1 MRASLVSLID
11 EFLEHYNREF
21 DYYAEVARIVQQ
33 QLEATLLSHGIRA
46 MVTSRAKR
54 PDRLRDKLIKRN
66 REKEYL
72 GFNDIYEDVID
83 LAGVRVA
90 LYFPGDR
97 ERVGVLIDEL
107 FEPVRK
113 PKTFPE
119 SKKTR
124 PGKRFMGYVAT
135 HYLIRLKPETLED
148 TKSRYAETVV
158 EIQVASVLMHAWAEV
173 DHDLVY
179 KPETGDLSDD
189 ELAILDEINGL
200 VLTGEIALE
209 RLQKAIQR
217 RTGKDDFNFKDQFEL
232 ASYLA
237 QRAAKL
243 KMQTADIGKV
253 DVLFEVLRYVH
264 QDTPK
269 KLSKYIAQIEGEDKA
284 RSIADVVLD
293 KVLAG
298 QPKLKAQRLSELIS
312 RILSRGPFGGSTEGG
327 EAETATGFFLTQW
340 IKLETTIRRLVP
352 GERLRLLPVRH
363 AVRQLQLPAN
373 TRVAIERLNR
383 LRNELVHGIERPTVA
398 TLNEAGAAIRD
409 SILPQL
415 QKIASKAR

>member
-1 MRASLVSLID
+1 VALID
-11 EFLEHYNREF
+11 DFLDHYNREF
-21 DYYAEVARIVQQ
+21 DYYTEVARTVQQ
-33 QLEATLLSHGIRA
+33 QLEAALLSHGIRA

-54 PDRLRDKLIKRN
+54 PDRLREKLLKRSKK
-66 REKEYL
+66 RTYL
-72 GFNDIYEDVID
+72 NFTNIYKDVID
-83 LAGVRVA
+83 LAGVRIA

-97 ERVGVLIDEL
+97 DRVGTLIDEL
-107 FEPVRK
+107 FNKARK
-113 PKTFPE
+113 PKKFPE
-119 SKKTR
+119 SRTTR

-135 HYLIRLKPETLED
+135 HYLVQLKPESLED

-179 KPETGDLSDD
+179 KPETGDLSDE

-200 VLTGEIALE
+200 VLAGEIALE

-243 KMQTADIGKV
+243 ETQTADIGKV
-253 DVLFEVLRYVH
+253 DVLFDVLRYIH

-269 KLSKYIAQIEGEDKA
+269 KLSRYVAQIEQDELT
-284 RSIADVVLD
+284 RPIADVVLD

-298 QPKLKAQRLSELIS
+298 QPKRRAKKLSELIS
-312 RILSRGPFGGSTEGG
+312 KTLWRSPFGGLADGG
-327 EAETATGFFLTQW
+327 EAETAIGFFLTQW
-340 IKLETTIRRLVP
+340 IRLETALRRLAPAERP
-352 GERLRLLPVRH
+352 GFLPVRY
-363 AVRQLQLPAN
+363 ALQRLQLTTQVRNA
-373 TRVAIERLNR
+373 VERLNR
-383 LRNELVHGIERPTVA
+383 LRNELVHGIERPTAA
-398 TLNEAGAAIRD
+398 TLNEAGAVIRD
-409 SILPQL
+409 SILPEL
-415 QKIASKAR
+415 EKSAAKNR

>member
-1 MRASLVSLID
+1 VSLID

-33 QLEATLLSHGIRA
+33 QLEAALLSHGIRA

-72 GFNDIYEDVID
+72 GFNDIYKDVID

-113 PKTFPE
+113 PKTFPA

-124 PGKRFMGYVAT
+124 PDKRFMGYVAT

-200 VLTGEIALE
+200 VLTGEIAL
-209 RLQKAIQR
+209 
-217 RTGKDDFNFKDQFEL
+217 
-232 ASYLA
+232 
-237 QRAAKL
+237 
-243 KMQTADIGKV
+243 
-253 DVLFEVLRYVH
+253 
-264 QDTPK
+264 
-269 KLSKYIAQIEGEDKA
+269 
-284 RSIADVVLD
+284 DVVDDDVVVVAHLQVNAVSIHLRVL
-293 KVLAG
+293 KPVNRLAG
-298 QPKLKAQRLSELIS
+298 
-312 RILSRGPFGGSTEGG
+312 
-327 EAETATGFFLTQW
+327 
-340 IKLETTIRRLVP
+340 
-352 GERLRLLPVRH
+352 
-363 AVRQLQLPAN
+363 
-373 TRVAIERLNR
+373 
-383 LRNELVHGIERPTVA
+383 
-398 TLNEAGAAIRD
+398 
-409 SILPQL
+409 
-415 QKIASKAR
+415 

>member
-1 MRASLVSLID
+1 MRVSLID
-11 EFLEHYNREF
+11 DFLEHYNREF
-21 DYYAEVARIVQQ
+21 DYYTEVARIVQQ

-54 PDRLRDKLIKRN
+54 PDRLREKLLKRN
-66 REKEYL
+66 RDKKYQT
-72 GFNDIYEDVID
+72 FSDIYKDVID

-97 ERVGVLIDEL
+97 ERVGTLVNEL
-107 FEPVRK
+107 FEEVRK
-113 PKTFPE
+113 PKNFPE
-119 SKKTR
+119 SQKAR
-124 PGKRFMGYVAT
+124 PDKRFAGYVAT

-179 KPETGDLSDD
+179 KPEMGTLSDD
-189 ELAILDEINGL
+189 EFSILDEINGL

-232 ASYLA
+232 ASYLT

-243 KMQTADIGKV
+243 EMQTADIGKV
-253 DVLFEVLRYVH
+253 DILFEVLRYVK

-269 KLSKYIAQIEGEDKA
+269 TLSRFVAQIEDED
-284 RSIADVVLD
+284 RQRPIADVVLD
-293 KVLAG
+293 KVLAS
-298 QPKLKAQRLSELIS
+298 QPKRKAAKLSELIS
-312 RILSRGPFGGSTEGG
+312 KILSRSPFGGLTEGG
-327 EAETATGFFLTQW
+327 EAETAIGFFLTQW
-340 IKLETTIRRLVP
+340 IQLETTLRRLMP
-352 GERLRLLPVRH
+352 SEHPRFLPVRL
-363 AVRQLQLPAN
+363 ALRKLQLPAQ
-373 TRVAIERLNR
+373 TKVAVERLSR
-383 LRNELVHGIERPTVA
+383 LRNELVHGIERPNVA
-398 TLNEAGAAIRD
+398 TLNEAGSIIRD

-415 QKIASKAR
+415 QKTLAKSH